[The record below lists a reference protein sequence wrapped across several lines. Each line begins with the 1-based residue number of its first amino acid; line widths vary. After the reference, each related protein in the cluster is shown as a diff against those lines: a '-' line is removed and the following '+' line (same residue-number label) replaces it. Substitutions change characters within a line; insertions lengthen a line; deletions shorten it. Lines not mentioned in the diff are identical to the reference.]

1 MEKQA
6 DLSCL
11 SCNSDRIVVGQVNLH
26 RVGKGKP
33 HPLSIAAPAFTP
45 NELRKKYLWP
55 PGLRIE
61 PESGACLC
69 VDCGLVWTSVHTED
83 AEKTLRKHGSDEL
96 KSRLG
101 WED

>member
-26 RVGKGKP
+26 RAGKP
-33 HPLSIAAPAFTP
+33 HPLSIVAPAFTP
-45 NELRKKYLWP
+45 NELQKKHMWP

-69 VDCGLVWTSVHTED
+69 VDCGLVWTSVHNED

>member
-1 MEKQA
+1 MEKQS

-11 SCNSDRIVVGQVNLH
+11 SCNSDRIVVGRVNLH
-26 RVGKGKP
+26 RARKP
-33 HPLSIAAPAFTP
+33 HPWSIVAPAFTP
-45 NELRKKYLWP
+45 NELRKKYRWP
-55 PGLRIE
+55 PGLPIE

-69 VDCGLVWTSVHTED
+69 VDCGLVWTSVHTGD

>member
-26 RVGKGKP
+26 RAGKP
-33 HPLSIAAPAFTP
+33 HPLSIVAPAFTP
-45 NELRKKYLWP
+45 NELQKKHMWP

-69 VDCGLVWTSVHTED
+69 VDCGLVWTSVHTGD

>member
-1 MEKQA
+1 MKKQV

-26 RVGKGKP
+26 RARTL
-33 HPLSIAAPAFTP
+33 HPWSINAPAFTP
-45 NELRKKYLWP
+45 NELRKKYSWP

-69 VDCGLVWTSVHTED
+69 VDCGLVWTSVHTGD
-83 AEKTLRKHGSDEL
+83 VEKTLRKHGSDAL